1 MDDMIETLKYL
12 ENTGKLIK
20 GVTQKIKNETK
31 ERNGGLTYWYVIRY
45 VRCKFIGKYIAGN

>member
-1 MDDMIETLKYL
+1 MGDMIETLKYL

-20 GVTQKIKNETK
+20 GVTQTIKNETK